1 MSDVSYQRTREQLIS
16 LQVDLE
22 EKEKVCQQ
30 LQQKIDVERAKLGR
44 CILHVICVLYVLQ
57 MEAYSMRCYV
67 GFRCPMP

>member
-1 MSDVSYQRTREQLIS
+1 MSDVSYQRMREQLIS

-44 CILHVICVLYVLQ
+44 
-57 MEAYSMRCYV
+57 
-67 GFRCPMP
+67 